1 MSHMSTAA
9 KKRKETRETKFET
22 HERQNLTENKKN
34 PAFELQYETAKESL
48 RLHITLAASGA
59 GDRSI

>member
-1 MSHMSTAA
+1 MSQMSTAA
-9 KKRKETRETKFET
+9 KKRKETKFET
-22 HERQNLTENKKN
+22 NERQNLTENRKN